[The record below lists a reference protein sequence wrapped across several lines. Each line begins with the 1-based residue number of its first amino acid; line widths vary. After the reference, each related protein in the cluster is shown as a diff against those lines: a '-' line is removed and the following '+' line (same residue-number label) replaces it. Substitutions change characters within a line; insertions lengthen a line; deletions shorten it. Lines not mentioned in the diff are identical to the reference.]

1 MQPWMIAIVVVSLVV
16 IAAAVAWFL
25 YDRRRSMRLR
35 EHFGPEYNR
44 AILGTGS
51 RRQAEAELA
60 RREALAKELR
70 NRPLHPADRDRFLAE
85 WKMCQAQFVDDPA
98 AAVDRADQL
107 LVEIMR
113 TRGYATDNPYE
124 RMTDI
129 AAAYPYHA
137 AKYREAGE
145 ILARHRHAEAS
156 TEELRTAFLHFRT
169 LFDDLLGGRDEE
181 LRQTSA
187 A

>member
-1 MQPWMIAIVVVSLVV
+1 MQPWMIAILVGSLVV
-16 IAAAVAWFL
+16 AAAVAWL
-25 YDRRRSMRLR
+25 IYDRRRSTRLQD
-35 EHFGPEYNR
+35 HFGPEYNR
-44 AILGTGS
+44 AVLSSGN
-51 RRQAEAELA
+51 RRQAEADLA
-60 RREALAKELR
+60 RREAVAKELR
-70 NRPLHPADRDRFLAE
+70 ARPLHPSDRERFLSE

-98 AAVDRADQL
+98 GAVDSADQL

-145 ILARHRHAEAS
+145 ILSRRRHAEAT

-169 LFDDLLGGRDEE
+169 LFDDLLGGYDEE

>member
-1 MQPWMIAIVVVSLVV
+1 MQPWMIAVVVVSLVV
-16 IAAAVAWFL
+16 VAAVAWYL

-44 AILGTGS
+44 AVLSAGN

-60 RREALAKELR
+60 RRETIAKELR
-70 NRPLHPADRDRFLAE
+70 NRPLHAADHDKYFSE

-98 AAVDRADQL
+98 GAVDRADQL

-137 AKYREAGE
+137 AKYREAGD

-169 LFDDLLGGRDEE
+169 LFEDLLGGYDEK

>member
-1 MQPWMIAIVVVSLVV
+1 MIAVLVVSLAVV
-16 IAAAVAWFL
+16 AAVAWYL
-25 YDRRRSMRLR
+25 HDRRRSMRLR

-44 AILGTGS
+44 AILGAGN

-60 RREALAKELR
+60 RREAIAKELR
-70 NRPLHPADRDRFLAE
+70 NRPLHPADHDKYLTE

-98 AAVDRADQL
+98 GAVDRADQL

-129 AAAYPYHA
+129 AAAYPDHA

-169 LFDDLLGGRDEE
+169 RFEDLLGGYDEKF
-181 LRQTSA
+181 RQTSA

>member
-1 MQPWMIAIVVVSLVV
+1 MQPWMITILVVSLVV
-16 IAAAVAWFL
+16 VAAIVWYL
-25 YDRRRSMRLR
+25 NDQRRSMRLR

-44 AILGTGS
+44 AVLGAGS

-60 RREALAKELR
+60 RREVIAKELR
-70 NRPLHPADRDRFLAE
+70 NRHLHDADREKFLTE

-98 AAVDRADQL
+98 GAVERADHL
-107 LVEIMR
+107 LMAIMR

-145 ILARHRHAEAS
+145 ILARHRHEDAS

-169 LFDDLLGGRDEE
+169 LFEDLLGGYDEK